1 MVAGVPYE
9 VRDVE
14 KRDKR
19 HANDSTKWLVLSPL
33 GEHAGGELTVHSSQA
48 ESVGEGLA
56 AAWRG
61 ADAGRRAALVQHE
74 VRPEVGRD
82 AQEGLKEASVHH
94 EQPRRLGDHRRARAR
109 LRRPQRELA
118 EPRPL

>member
-1 MVAGVPYE
+1 MDAPC
-9 VRDVE
+9 
-14 KRDKR
+14 
-19 HANDSTKWLVLSPL
+19 VLP
-33 GEHAGGELTVHSSQA
+33 
-48 ESVGEGLA
+48 GL
-56 AAWRG
+56 RG
-61 ADAGRRAALVQHE
+61 AAGRRAALVQHE

-118 EPRPL
+118 EPRVLVLGVLVGGVPRELHLPARALDRAPRAHGDLPVDEDEEARAWRRGRGEE